1 MAILRA
7 DQVAREAYKA
17 HVATLRAI
25 PGYPE
30 PPPWE
35 QLPRELQAAHE
46 AGARRVLEVAQVV
59 IRTPDGELPPRPGT
73 ARGEQ
78 RWG

>member
-1 MAILRA
+1 MAILSA
-7 DQVAREAYKA
+7 YQVAREGYRTY
-17 HVATLRAI
+17 VATLREI

-35 QLPRELQAAHE
+35 QLPQELKDAHA

-59 IRTPDGELPPRPGT
+59 IRTPDGEPPPQPGT